1 MDAGGPLPS
10 SVRTTEESESRNDSG
25 AILEESTIRAL
36 EDVARPSAESFDQ
49 MDADDFFAEDD
60 FILLSPGEILA
71 LTPELPEL
79 DIYPRLVDETLDD
92 FFAEDDFILLSP
104 GEILALTPELPE
116 IDMNPRLVDETLGP
130 RQVARFAHMNQM
142 VPDQTAIIALGPR
155 EFARFAHM
163 IPLERYES
171 DINIPVV
178 EDEPEVDLTVQPE
191 VELDATMPYIPA
203 IM

>member
-10 SVRTTEESESRNDSG
+10 SVRSTEESESRNDSG
-25 AILEESTIRAL
+25 AILEGSTIRAL
-36 EDVARPSAESFDQ
+36 EDAARPSAESFAQ
-49 MDADDFFAEDD
+49 MDADDFFAEGD

-71 LTPELPEL
+71 LTP
-79 DIYPRLVDETLDD
+79 V
-92 FFAEDDFILLSP
+92 
-104 GEILALTPELPE
+104 LPE
-116 IDMNPRLVDETLGP
+116 IDINPRLVDETLGP

-178 EDEPEVDLTVQPE
+178 EDEPEVDLTVQPG
-191 VELDATMPYIPA
+191 VEPDATMPYIPA